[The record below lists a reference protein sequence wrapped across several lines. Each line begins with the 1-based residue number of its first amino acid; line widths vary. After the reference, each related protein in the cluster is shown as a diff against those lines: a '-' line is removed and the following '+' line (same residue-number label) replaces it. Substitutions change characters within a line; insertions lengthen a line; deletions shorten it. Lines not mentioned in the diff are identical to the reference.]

1 MSMIQLLEG
10 ITSRIGINEFGVS
23 KIVLLDNMIV
33 IEGVI
38 SIADVSKNESLDYD
52 YRVATRDSVETFVN
66 SRLVTDTVIKE
77 LKSIENFKSGTTVEK
92 QGKKYMLVPAEG
104 NADTF
109 YRLDLDTLEVDTE
122 RMDKVDLYKEEY
134 YLEGEER

>member
-1 MSMIQLLEG
+1 MRMIQLLEG
-10 ITSRIGINEFGVS
+10 ITSRIGINGFNIS

-38 SIADVSKNESLDYD
+38 SIADVSKNEMLDYD

-92 QGKKYMLVPAEG
+92 DGKKFMLVPAEG
-104 NADTF
+104 NVDTF

>member
-1 MSMIQLLEG
+1 MRMIQLLEG

-38 SIADVSKNESLDYD
+38 SIADVSKNERLDYD
-52 YRVATRDSVETFVN
+52 YRVTTRDSVETFVN

-92 QGKKYMLVPAEG
+92 DGKKFMLVPAEG
-104 NADTF
+104 SIDTF
-109 YRLDLDTLEVDTE
+109 YRLDLATLEVDTE
-122 RMDKVDLYKEEY
+122 RMDNVELYKEEY
-134 YLEGEER
+134 IIVE

>member
-52 YRVATRDSVETFVN
+52 YRVATRDAVETFVN
-66 SRLVTDTVIKE
+66 TRLVTDTVIKE

-104 NADTF
+104 NVDTF

-122 RMDKVDLYKEEY
+122 RMDKVDLHKEEY